1 MGFLSDHDVA
11 SIASTLALVA
21 NAKLT
26 EIFDTPVMDSSGR
39 KTAAGPSLWL
49 GSVPAYLDRAQSV
62 DELGGPTS
70 RNDVFAAGVEKIVN
84 VDTLTVLDA
93 AGAPL
98 LERPGTEWEG
108 TTIRVEDDRTSPATT
123 WEFLVHKMTHDAF
136 GTLDSVTFELS
147 QPRRIS

>member
-1 MGFLSDHDVA
+1 MGFLNARDIQGLTA
-11 SIASTLALVA
+11 TLGLVA

-26 EIFDTPVMDSSGR
+26 QIFDTPTMDSSGR
-39 KTAAGPSLWL
+39 KTVTGPALWT
-49 GSVPAYLDRAQSV
+49 GSVPAYLDREQTV

-70 RNDVFAAGVEKIVN
+70 RNDVFAAGMQTVVN
-84 VDTLTVLDA
+84 VDTLTILDA

-108 TTIRVEDDRTSPATT
+108 TTIRVEDDRTAPATV
-123 WEFLVHKMTHDAF
+123 WEFLVHKMSHDFA
-136 GTLDSVTFELS
+136 GTLDSITLELA